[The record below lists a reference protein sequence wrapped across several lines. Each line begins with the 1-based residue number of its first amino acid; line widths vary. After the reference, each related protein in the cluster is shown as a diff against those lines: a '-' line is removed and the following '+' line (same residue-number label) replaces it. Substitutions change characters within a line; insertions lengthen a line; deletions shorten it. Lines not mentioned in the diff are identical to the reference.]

1 MNAGRF
7 TLLSTLLVLA
17 CLALGL
23 LGSAEANVV
32 VMSFQGHD
40 AAKVRSAVSAALES
54 SGHAVTPG
62 DTSFDDAAVLI
73 GCDPKSD
80 ACAEEVLA
88 TLSIDEAVF
97 GSSSKSGEITISRIE
112 RGKPRRQAKVK
123 LGPGQSLSAAAVAPA
138 VQKLYDA
145 PSARPAP
152 ASEPPP
158 PPPSSEQAAER
169 IAKRP
174 VSGRS
179 GPRGE
184 AELSSSAA
192 GGSRPYRTW
201 AIVSWSG
208 AGVAAMAGLLFWIN
222 AGDLQDDIDRAPTE
236 TQDDLNELRDL
247 EDRAE
252 SSSDWGN
259 AMMVVGAGLAG
270 VGTYLWVKDR
280 RAKRTSGARASLTPS
295 LSPSLF
301 PGGGAGLVLTFG
313 GNR

>member
-7 TLLSTLLVLA
+7 SLLCTLLVPA

-23 LGSAEANVV
+23 LGDAEANVV

-54 SGHAVTPG
+54 SGHSVTPG

-80 ACAEEVLA
+80 ACAEEVLS

-97 GSSSKSGEITISRIE
+97 GSSTKSGEITISRIE

-123 LGPGQSLSAAAVAPA
+123 LEPGQSLPAAVTPA
-138 VQKLYDA
+138 VQKLYDE
-145 PSARPAP
+145 PSARPA
-152 ASEPPP
+152 AVADPP
-158 PPPSSEQAAER
+158 PPPSSEPAVER

-179 GPRGE
+179 GRRGA
-184 AELSSSAA
+184 AELSASEA

-208 AGVAAMAGLLFWIN
+208 AGVAAMAGLLFWVN
-222 AGDLQDDIDRAPTE
+222 AGDLQDDIDRAPTD
-236 TQDDLNELRDL
+236 TQDDLNALRDL

-252 SSSDWGN
+252 ASSDWGN

-280 RAKRTSGARASLTPS
+280 RSQRTSSARAALAPS
-295 LSPSLF
+295 ISPSLF

-313 GNR
+313 GKR

>member
-7 TLLSTLLVLA
+7 SLLSTLLVPA

-23 LGSAEANVV
+23 LGAAEANVV
-32 VMSFQGHD
+32 VLSFQGHD

-54 SGHAVTPG
+54 TGHSVTPG

-80 ACAEEVLA
+80 ACAEEVLS

-97 GSSSKSGEITISRIE
+97 GSSTRSGEITISRIE

-123 LGPGQSLSAAAVAPA
+123 PEPGQSLSAAVTPA
-138 VQKLYDA
+138 VQKLYDE
-145 PSARPAP
+145 PSSRPAP
-152 ASEPPP
+152 ANEPPP
-158 PPPSSEQAAER
+158 SPPNSEAAVER

-184 AELSSSAA
+184 AELSASGAN
-192 GGSRPYRTW
+192 GSRPYRTW

-236 TQDDLNELRDL
+236 TQDDLNKLRDL

-280 RAKRTSGARASLTPS
+280 RSQRASSARAALAPS
-295 LSPSLF
+295 ISPSLF

>member
-1 MNAGRF
+1 MNAGRLS
-7 TLLSTLLVLA
+7 LLSTLLVPA

-23 LGSAEANVV
+23 LGTAEANVV

-54 SGHAVTPG
+54 SGHPVTSG

-80 ACAEEVLA
+80 ACAEEVLS

-97 GSSSKSGEITISRIE
+97 GSSTRSGEITISRIE
-112 RGKPRRQAKVK
+112 RGKPRRQARVK
-123 LGPGQSLSAAAVAPA
+123 LEPGQSLSAAVTPA
-138 VQKLYDA
+138 VQKLYDE

-152 ASEPPP
+152 AAAAPPNSEP
-158 PPPSSEQAAER
+158 AVER

-179 GPRGE
+179 GRRGE
-184 AELSSSAA
+184 AELSASEA

-201 AIVSWSG
+201 AIVSWSA
-208 AGVAAMAGLLFWIN
+208 AGVAATAGLLFWIN
-222 AGDLQDDIDRAPTE
+222 AGDLQDDIDRAPTD
-236 TQDDLNELRDL
+236 TQADLNELRDL

-280 RAKRTSGARASLTPS
+280 RSQRTSSARAALAPS